1 MSKPEPARYR
11 TTNWKSYNDALKR
24 RGSLLV
30 WLDRDMD
37 WLAPKELCLDL
48 GDAHFQAARLSASKF
63 TSTPSLNLIPPI
75 TFGNWFLP
83 LRRNHF
89 LDAA

>member
-11 TTNWKSYNDALKR
+11 TTNWKSYNDALER

-37 WLAPKELCLDL
+37 WLAPKACKP
-48 GDAHFQAARLSASKF
+48 GR
-63 TSTPSLNLIPPI
+63 PPVVS
-75 TFGNWFLP
+75 
-83 LRRNHF
+83 
-89 LDAA
+89 DAAIQFCLMIKGEGRPGNSPVDCFQP